1 MMQKPVR
8 DLRQLVPAREHHR
21 EPTAT
26 NKPISI
32 CLARATTY
40 SSDGIAIYVIDR
52 DRKKFVQG
60 AVRRF
65 SDSIGP
71 RME

>member
-8 DLRQLVPAREHHR
+8 DLRQLVPLPREHHR
-21 EPTAT
+21 EPHCDQST
-26 NKPISI
+26 NQHLFGPGQ
-32 CLARATTY
+32 TTT
-40 SSDGIAIYVIDR
+40 GIALYVIDR
-52 DRKKFVQG
+52 DRISF
-60 AVRRF
+60 VRRV